1 MVKKCLNFWLNFALN
16 FKDKSFID
24 LIQSSEDVEK
34 TTFLKKKL
42 KDILK
47 DIVDFLNE
55 NLSTKE
61 KYSVLIEQ
69 NLFEFLEIII
79 RFDEMFE
86 NISLS
91 SLNYIIEPEM
101 SSTCKTCI
109 QNFCTF
115 SNLNISLIK
124 EALYKKVGYAF
135 LDFKGNFR
143 KSLIFFI
150 INYLVWAD
158 KYTKEVLFGQ
168 SEIEKVN
175 LFDIMK
181 DFSKYIIRNKYEDKF
196 FDFKNENCRIR
207 VFTYS
212 IAINQ
217 ADNDFIND
225 PENSI
230 NNPKCLQ
237 NLFDNFN
244 STKTLVSRASAVLLQ
259 NYGDNHSNACI
270 LLETKLSPYRQNF
283 DYFHWKKYID

>member
-34 TTFLKKKL
+34 TSFLKKKL

-61 KYSVLIEQ
+61 KYSILIEQ

-91 SLNYIIEPEM
+91 SLNYLIEPEM

-143 KSLIFFI
+143 KSFI
-150 INYLVWAD
+150 YL
-158 KYTKEVLFGQ
+158 
-168 SEIEKVN
+168 
-175 LFDIMK
+175 
-181 DFSKYIIRNKYEDKF
+181 
-196 FDFKNENCRIR
+196 
-207 VFTYS
+207 
-212 IAINQ
+212 
-217 ADNDFIND
+217 
-225 PENSI
+225 
-230 NNPKCLQ
+230 
-237 NLFDNFN
+237 
-244 STKTLVSRASAVLLQ
+244 
-259 NYGDNHSNACI
+259 
-270 LLETKLSPYRQNF
+270 
-283 DYFHWKKYID
+283 